1 MQKLANWV
9 HDKLIELVVAG
20 GGAWSGDQ
28 ISVSDGWWSERGEL
42 IRCFFSLVLVAIPR

>member
-1 MQKLANWV
+1 MANWV
-9 HDKLIELVVAG
+9 HNKLIELVVAG

-42 IRCFFSLVLVAIPR
+42 KKHLISLVLVVIPR